1 MREKR
6 LAKDRAWELDF
17 LRGIAIIMMLFMHMS
32 WDVRFEFGVD
42 VFRYLHAPWFWSFV
56 HPIIVVLFVGVS
68 GICSTFSRNNVKRG
82 LKLLAATVGM
92 YTATFV
98 IYKVTGIEC
107 LILFNVLAVLTCGIF
122 LYALISLIEK
132 KTEVNPNLVNVIMG
146 LLGLYIVI
154 VGCDIHYMDD
164 TTESLTKS
172 ARQRFWRT
180 PTAFPFCPDEV
191 SENGLQIYLNNLKVG
206 EVFSKNDKYDPY
218 YVVDKGMGK
227 RGKTLVVLSTNRKDE
242 FLSWAISTITIENG
256 KYVHENTEAKLDKE
270 LCEKYFKYLIGQG
283 ELSEDDEIMLDAMA

>member
-1 MREKR
+1 MNKIPDNNGGYRTVAEYQTPS
-6 LAKDRAWELDF
+6 ELSKNDF
-17 LRGIAIIMMLFMHMS
+17 VE
-32 WDVRFEFGVD
+32 D
-42 VFRYLHAPWFWSFV
+42 
-56 HPIIVVLFVGVS
+56 
-68 GICSTFSRNNVKRG
+68 
-82 LKLLAATVGM
+82 
-92 YTATFV
+92 
-98 IYKVTGIEC
+98 KV
-107 LILFNVLAVLTCGIF
+107 
-122 LYALISLIEK
+122 
-132 KTEVNPNLVNVIMG
+132 
-146 LLGLYIVI
+146 
-154 VGCDIHYMDD
+154 DD